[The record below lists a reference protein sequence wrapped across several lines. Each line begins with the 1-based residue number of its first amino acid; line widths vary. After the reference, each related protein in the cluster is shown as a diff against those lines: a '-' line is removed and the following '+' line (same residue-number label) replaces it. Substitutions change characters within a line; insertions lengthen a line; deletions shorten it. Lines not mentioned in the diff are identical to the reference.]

1 MRTMLLEQ
9 VAHLGD
15 PQVPHLCLPQNLN
28 PTMRVFPS
36 LLQHPLCSKR
46 GTEDFLHTGFSLFD
60 GKTPF
65 PGAKAVL
72 TGCVHA
78 GLFFFE

>member
-1 MRTMLLEQ
+1 MPFLL
-9 VAHLGD
+9 G
-15 PQVPHLCLPQNLN
+15 
-28 PTMRVFPS
+28 FPCWS
-36 LLQHPLCSKR
+36 
-46 GTEDFLHTGFSLFD
+46 FFD

-78 GLFFFE
+78 GLFFFESLEKYKPHFFNVLCSDKIEDCAKNPTSLEHILRVI

>member
-1 MRTMLLEQ
+1 MPFLL
-9 VAHLGD
+9 
-15 PQVPHLCLPQNLN
+15 
-28 PTMRVFPS
+28 
-36 LLQHPLCSKR
+36 
-46 GTEDFLHTGFSLFD
+46 GFQCWSFFD

-78 GLFFFE
+78 GLFFFESLEKYKPHFFNVLCSDKT